1 MSFYVQP
8 SAVDGLSTLVT
19 RNAGGAQLFASY
31 NNGSGPNELGEGL
44 LINLCAQSLDRW
56 QQLAE
61 DNSRRGAD
69 LLAGCGEQLRQA
81 AVFYEKTDRELA
93 GKLDNTYPPG
103 GGAAPLE
110 PGQVRAPDSASDFTD
125 WENPSSNPRDPGREY
140 QGPPQPTEA
149 DAAGSGW
156 DIDLEGEVD
165 RVTGAVSLA
174 RQIRDLL
181 KAILGFDLVDVVVTL
196 ITGNWEM
203 LLYQAM
209 CVEDLDPG
217 FTRIREN
224 LDRGRFA
231 VQDRWDGNAA
241 GAAEV
246 WLLNYGLAADE
257 LATFGREAGW
267 KMKNFAHAAYHQ
279 FQALNIAIDF
289 LIDTLLD
296 VALAAGGGLI
306 GGAISILRGENPIEA
321 VGSVVSAYSQV
332 STILDGLRFLGH
344 EFVSIA
350 ELVAGN
356 GEIVARSWPSN
367 PGGYHH
373 PEAR

>member
-1 MSFYVQP
+1 M
-8 SAVDGLSTLVT
+8 T
-19 RNAGGAQLFASY
+19 RNAGGAQLFAFY

-44 LINLCAQSLDRW
+44 LINLCAQALDRW

-61 DNSRRGAD
+61 DNSQRGAH
-69 LLAGCGEQLRQA
+69 LLAGCGAQLKEA
-81 AVFYEKTDRELA
+81 AKFYVDEDREVA
-93 GKLDNTYPPG
+93 GRLDEAYPHG

-110 PGQVRAPDSASDFTD
+110 PGQVRAPDSAGEWTD
-125 WENPSSNPRDPGREY
+125 WEDPSSNPRDPSRVY

-181 KAILGFDLVDVVVTL
+181 RAILGFDLVDVVVTL
-196 ITGNWEM
+196 ITGHWEM

-231 VQDRWDGNAA
+231 VQDQWEGNAA

-267 KMKNFAHAAYHQ
+267 KMKNFARAAYHQ
-279 FQALNIAIDF
+279 FQALNLAIDF

-296 VALAAGGGLI
+296 VALAAGGGMI
-306 GGAISILRGENPIEA
+306 GGAISVLRGENPIEA

-344 EFVSIA
+344 EFVGIA

-367 PGGYHH
+367 PSEYVH
-373 PEAR
+373 PEFR